1 VFRTVVAFDSE
12 NAVNG
17 VSEILEKAGIT
28 VRYRC
33 RTASA
38 VVRAVNTMGGGV
50 VICGFRFPD
59 GTADTLAEDL
69 GDKALCLVAAKQIHL
84 DMLESEDIFRIS
96 LPLKGFQLIGS
107 VNMLLQM
114 DQKLQNS
121 TIPRR
126 SPEEDELVSRAKE
139 LIMAKHGFSEPE
151 AHRYLQKLSMDR
163 SVKLYEMAR
172 YIITVLE

>member
-1 VFRTVVAFDSE
+1 
-12 NAVNG
+12 
-17 VSEILEKAGIT
+17 
-28 VRYRC
+28 
-33 RTASA
+33 
-38 VVRAVNTMGGGV
+38 
-50 VICGFRFPD
+50 
-59 GTADTLAEDL
+59 
-69 GDKALCLVAAKQIHL
+69 
-84 DMLESEDIFRIS
+84 
-96 LPLKGFQLIGS
+96 
-107 VNMLLQM
+107 MLLQM